1 MAAGGGGRRSTGVVV
16 GRAARPG
23 IGLEP
28 GHHRVRGRFLWSRL
42 PETFPL
48 PETVGPIRLTVDG
61 RLVPLPAFDAR
72 GHLWLRKV
80 PPAAASASLMLEVS
94 RLLRDAVPLR
104 VVTRLQLDVSGEPRE
119 IALKGAL
126 LP

>member
-1 MAAGGGGRRSTGVVV
+1 
-16 GRAARPG
+16 
-23 IGLEP
+23 
-28 GHHRVRGRFLWSRL
+28 
-42 PETFPL
+42 
-48 PETVGPIRLTVDG
+48 
-61 RLVPLPAFDAR
+61 
-72 GHLWLRKV
+72 
-80 PPAAASASLMLEVS
+80 MLEVS